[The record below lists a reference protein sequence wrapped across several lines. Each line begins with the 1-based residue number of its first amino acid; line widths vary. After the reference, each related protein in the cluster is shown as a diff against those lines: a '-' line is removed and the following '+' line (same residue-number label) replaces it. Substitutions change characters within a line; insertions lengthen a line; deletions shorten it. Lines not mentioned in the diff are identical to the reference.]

1 MTEPNR
7 ADLGKDPSRVS
18 GMFDQVAAGYDRTNV
33 VMTFGNDALWRAAST
48 RAVDPKPGERVLDLG
63 AGTASSSASLARS
76 GAEVVAADF
85 SPGMLAEGRR
95 RHGHL
100 PNLSFVEADATNLPF
115 EDDEFD
121 AVTMSYSLRNVQDPK
136 KAIRELY
143 RVTKPGG
150 RLLINEF
157 STPPNALFRVL
168 YRFYNAQVLPRVARV
183 AGTNSEAYDY
193 LNESIRDW
201 PDQKALAGWIREAG
215 WIDVAHR
222 NLSLGIVALHRATKP
237 KSVARESEP
246 KRATKPK
253 RTTKPKPVAEPA
265 SPSTGSETEND

>member
-7 ADLGKDPSRVS
+7 ADLAKDPSRVS

-33 VMTFGNDALWRAAST
+33 VMTFGNDALWRAATT
-48 RAVDPKPGERVLDLG
+48 RAVAPKPAERVLDLA

-76 GAEVVAADF
+76 GAQVVAADF

-100 PNLSFVEADATNLPF
+100 ANLSFVEADAMNLPF
-115 EDDEFD
+115 ADAEFD
-121 AVTMSYSLRNVQDPK
+121 AVTMSYGLRNVQDPK
-136 KAIRELY
+136 QALRELL

-150 RLLINEF
+150 RLVINEF
-157 STPPNALFRVL
+157 STPPGKLFRAL
-168 YRFYNAQVLPRVARV
+168 YRFYNDQVLPRVARI

-201 PDQKALAGWIREAG
+201 PDQRALAGWIREAG
-215 WIDVAHR
+215 WTNVAHR
-222 NLSLGIVALHRATKP
+222 NLSMGIVALHRATKP
-237 KSVARESEP
+237 A
-246 KRATKPK
+246 
-253 RTTKPKPVAEPA
+253 
-265 SPSTGSETEND
+265 